1 MMTTTMTTTTTTTRT
16 AKAKAI
22 RNNPSPGPS
31 DGGAMRSVRRIQRSL
46 FLVASLVAL
55 AGTAHATLTPSE
67 GAIIKQF
74 VGTAQ
79 LANVP
84 KVRSLVART
93 DLTTDESVQ
102 AMVDALAPLPL
113 TEQRQAFLRDMIFGA
128 SSAPS
133 RNVVVLSIVKG
144 LIARADTIFGKANP
158 DAADAGAELLR
169 IYGFVA
175 DVANYGHPVG
185 RLHDPQAGIA
195 PATYEACAKALGEH
209 YERHAPWLKGGP
221 SQLAPLAARV
231 RGQAQIALL
240 DMEPD
245 TPTKAVDA
253 ADKLGLDPIRRSIL
267 VERGLLVV
275 DNGKADARVPQVQSL
290 LRRVKGTTDDAEA
303 IVFDE
308 APPELRARGAILAV
322 KVPLDS
328 SATLKTFPLDE
339 VAESTVNAP
348 VGELA
353 AVLAN
358 RLVRQVLANR
368 GDLRLAAQRDFQAAN
383 GDPKRLLGALPDAS
397 PEGAVAATL
406 GLLLADGQRTMDVA
420 AARFLAGRTESM
432 AFVSDALGV
441 LAAAQGPGQATQ
453 LALGKSETDGSSSIA
468 DVTGV
473 RLFPSGAAA
482 AWASYGTR
490 WELTR
495 DVTGTAGVSGVKR
508 DAQPVSF
515 NQLAN
520 VRVPVAA
527 GTSWA
532 GAGLALTPLLGNPLV
547 GLVAG
552 PRLRLV
558 GTSEMDGVIFSG
570 PGDDVVIETDVKSEG
585 GGAILVRA
593 SSGRDGFGAGVR
605 IIPGNP
611 MRATLMTLTPNK
623 VETPIGSLMDL
634 PSIDHLRLA
643 VKGNSIEVSIQW
655 KGPLGMGP
663 AKRSVTTLH
672 GFEHGNVAVLTKKDA
687 SFELSNFTIRKN

>member
-1 MMTTTMTTTTTTTRT
+1 
-16 AKAKAI
+16 
-22 RNNPSPGPS
+22 
-31 DGGAMRSVRRIQRSL
+31 MRSVRHTV
-46 FLVASLVAL
+46 FLLASLVAL
-55 AGTAHATLTPSE
+55 SGAAHATLTPSE

-93 DLTTDESVQ
+93 DLTADESVQ
-102 AMVDALAPLPL
+102 AMVDALAPVPFNDA
-113 TEQRQAFLRDMIFGA
+113 RQAFLRDLAFGA

-133 RNVVVLSIVKG
+133 RNVVVLSVVKG

-158 DAADAGAELLR
+158 DAADAGAELVR
-169 IYGFVA
+169 IYGFIA
-175 DVANYGHPVG
+175 DLSNYGHPVG

-209 YERHAPWLKGGP
+209 YERHAAWLKGGP
-221 SQLAPLAARV
+221 SQLVPLAARV
-231 RGQAQIALL
+231 RGQAQLALL

-245 TPTKAVDA
+245 TPTKSVDA
-253 ADKLGLDPIRRSIL
+253 SDKLGLDVIRRSIL

-275 DNGKADARVPQVQSL
+275 DNGKADARIPQVQAL
-290 LRRVKGTTDDAEA
+290 LRRAKGTTDDVEA
-303 IVFDE
+303 IVFDD
-308 APPELRARGAILAV
+308 APTELHARGAVLTV
-322 KVPLDS
+322 KVPFDS
-328 SATLKTFPLDE
+328 TAPLKNFPPDE
-339 VAESTVNAP
+339 VADSTVAAP
-348 VGELA
+348 IGELA
-353 AVLAN
+353 GVLAN
-358 RLVRQVLANR
+358 RLTRQVLANR

-406 GLLLADGQRTMDVA
+406 GLLLADGQRTIDVA
-420 AARFLAGRTESM
+420 AARFLAGRTETM

-453 LALGKSETDGSSSIA
+453 LALGKAEADGSSSIA

-482 AWASYGTR
+482 AWAAYGTR

-495 DVTGTAGVSGVKR
+495 DITGTAGVSGVKR
-508 DAQPVSF
+508 EGQPVAF

-527 GTSWA
+527 GTSWT
-532 GAGLALTPLLGNPLV
+532 GAGLSLTPLLGNPLV
-547 GLVAG
+547 GVVTG
-552 PRLRLV
+552 PRLRVV
-558 GTSEMDGVIFSG
+558 GTTEMDGVIFSG
-570 PGDDVVIETDVKSEG
+570 PGDDVVIETDLKSEG

-593 SSGRDGFGAGVR
+593 NSGRDGFGAGVR
-605 IIPGNP
+605 VIPGNP
-611 MRATLMTLTPNK
+611 MHVTLMMLNANK

-634 PSIDHLRLA
+634 PSVDHLRLA
-643 VKGNSIEVSIQW
+643 VKGSTIEVSIQW
-655 KGPLGMGP
+655 KGPLGLGP